1 MSKKVAPDGKKVAP
15 NGQKSALWDPPGG
28 GSEEQFWV
36 PGGRPEG
43 VPEHTRYRVP
53 KLSQNDPPKGGPKMV
68 QNRPKNG
75 IFGTCQ
81 KSAFLTPKNGY
92 PGGSY
97 PEKGRDFHRG
107 EKIDFL

>member
-1 MSKKVAPDGKKVAP
+1 MGKKVAPDGKKVAP

-53 KLSQNDPPKGGPKMV
+53 KLSQNDPPRGVQKWSKIGQKM
-68 QNRPKNG
+68 
-75 IFGTCQ
+75 
-81 KSAFLTPKNGY
+81 AFLGPAKKV
-92 PGGSY
+92 P
-97 PEKGRDFHRG
+97 F
-107 EKIDFL
+107 